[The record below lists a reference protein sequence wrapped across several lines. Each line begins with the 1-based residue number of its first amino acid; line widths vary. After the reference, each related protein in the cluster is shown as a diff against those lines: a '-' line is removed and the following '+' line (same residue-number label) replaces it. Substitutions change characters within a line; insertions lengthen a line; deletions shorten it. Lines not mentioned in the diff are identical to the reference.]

1 MKAGYNIG
9 NQVYLHLSEPNMV
22 DTGLDYLNSIERQRA
37 GRFQSIQDRRL
48 YVAAHVFLRQVLS
61 RYTTLYPEEWRF
73 STGEYGKPA
82 VSNRGMES
90 LKFSLSHTHG
100 LLACAVSWQQ
110 TVGVDIEQPLPLK
123 NFRALCQTVLSNNEM
138 TEVLAGRDSMEQE
151 RRFYTYWTLKEAY
164 VKALG
169 CGFAAPVQRM
179 NCVRLSEQQW
189 SMQHDE
195 EEGGVIHPPVTL
207 MSRYCTNGY
216 PLAVAVI

>member
-9 NQVYLHLSEPNMV
+9 NQVYLHLSEPHVV
-22 DTGLDYLNSIERQRA
+22 DTSLDCLNSTERQQA
-37 GRFQSIQDRRL
+37 QKLQSRQDRQL
-48 YVAAHVFLRQVLS
+48 YVAAHVFLRKVLS
-61 RYTTLYPEEWRF
+61 SYTKLYPGEWQF
-73 STGEYGKPA
+73 SAGKYGKPA
-82 VSNRGMES
+82 VSNRGLEA

-110 TVGVDIEQPLPLK
+110 AVGVDIEQPLPLK
-123 NFRALCQTVLSNNEM
+123 NFQALCQTVLSNDEM

-169 CGFAAPVQRM
+169 CGFTMPVHRM

-189 SMQHDE
+189 RMQHDE
-195 EEGGVIHPPVTL
+195 DEDGVIHSPAKL
-207 MSRYCTNGY
+207 ISRHCANGY